1 MNMNK
6 KGFTL
11 VELLATM
18 VILAIIAGVA
28 IPNVIKIMSNNE
40 KEKVLNDGLTMIA
53 QAKGILAGDYDLR
66 EQIRQTGASKVI
78 YLYDLDKYGDISND
92 PKGTAYN
99 RNNSYVKVFKS
110 GNLIAY
116 CAYLESNNW
125 VLKNGS
131 SCVNEDKLLT
141 DDAKSYVNEK

>member
-18 VILAIIAGVA
+18 VILVIIAGIA

-53 QAKGILAGDYDLR
+53 QAKGVLAGDYDLR
-66 EQIRQTGASKVI
+66 EQIRQTGASKTI
-78 YLYDLDKYGDISND
+78 YLYDLDKYGDITND
-92 PKGTAYN
+92 PKGKSYS
-99 RNNSYVKVFKS
+99 RNTSYVKVFKIDD
-110 GNLIAY
+110 LIAY
-116 CAYLESNNW
+116 CVYLESDNW

-131 SCVNEDKLLT
+131 SCVNEDELLT
-141 DDAKSYVNEK
+141 DDAKSNVNEK

>member
-28 IPNVIKIMSNNE
+28 IPNVIKIMTNNN

-53 QAKGILAGDYDLR
+53 QAKSVLASDYDLR
-66 EQIRQTGASKVI
+66 EQISQTGASKTI
-78 YLYDLDKYGDISND
+78 YLHSLDKFGDITND
-92 PKGTAYN
+92 PNGVAYN
-99 RNNSYVKVFKS
+99 RNSSYVKVFKS
-110 GNLIAY
+110 GGLIAY
-116 CAYLESNNW
+116 CVYLESDNW
-125 VLKNGS
+125 VLKNSS
-131 SCVNEDKLLT
+131 SCVNENELLVEN
-141 DDAKSYVNEK
+141 AKNHVNEK

>member
-1 MNMNK
+1 MNR

-28 IPNVIKIMSNNE
+28 IPNVIKIMTNNN

-53 QAKGILAGDYDLR
+53 LAKSELASDYDLR
-66 EQIRQTGASKVI
+66 EQIRQTGTARDL
-78 YLYDLDKYGDISND
+78 YLGNLDKFGDITND
-92 PKGTAYN
+92 PNGSIYN
-99 RNNSYVKVFKS
+99 RNTSYVRVFKS

-116 CAYLESNNW
+116 CVYLESNNW
-125 VLKNGS
+125 VLNDND
-131 SCVNEDKLLT
+131 SCVVENSLFD
-141 DDAKSYVNEK
+141 DDAKKYVNEK